1 MQISAAIEPVQPLD
15 QITDMAQ
22 REAMRQDSA
31 NRMRHTLAATGQQ
44 ATEHGL
50 TEDALNRLLA
60 DES

>member
-1 MQISAAIEPVQPLD
+1 MQISAASEPVQPFD

-22 REAMRQDSA
+22 RETMRQDSA
-31 NRMRHTLAATGQQ
+31 NRMRHTLAAIGQQ

-50 TEDALNRLLA
+50 TEDALNRLLD